1 MSSEAAA
8 LGSRRIPW
16 VVVLAGLGVF
26 LAADDQ
32 TSVVVLLPAITEDL
46 GVAQDQFFRAAWII
60 NGYIL
65 GYVVVMPLMGRAADS
80 FGHGRVY
87 ALAMLLFCAGSAW
100 VALAGGL
107 TSLSIARAV
116 QAVGAG
122 ALVPVSMAIV
132 TSTGPAVRWPI
143 WLGVMAAAAEAGAL
157 IGPLWGG
164 AVSSLIGWRGV
175 FWINLPLCL
184 PIALAIWRMSLGV
197 RDRAW
202 LSIDYLGA
210 ALLAGSLASL
220 AVALTNDPIEPRPFG
235 LTAGLFAA
243 AALFFLLFLL
253 RENRARLPMIELSR
267 FARRP
272 LAAAFMAN
280 ALSGAALIVALV
292 NVPLFTNTVLGGS
305 ALDGGLNL
313 MRLMLA
319 LAVGTLTGGWIASRF
334 WPSLAAGGGALLAGI
349 GYLGLATWGEDPGV
363 LQMTLPLLAAG
374 FGLGLVIAP
383 LMAAVID
390 QVDQAD
396 RATWASLLT
405 VVRLLGALV
414 GVALLT
420 TQGLSGFYAEAAKI
434 PLDQAGYSEV
444 LLGLEVDAYQD
455 TFLVTAAVCFVALI
469 PAGML
474 GKGKMR

>member
-65 GYVVVMPLMGRAADS
+65 GYVVVMPLKGRAADS

-132 TSTGPAVRWPI
+132 TSSGPAVRWPI
-143 WLGVMAAAAEAGAL
+143 WLGVMAAAAAAGAL

-197 RDRAW
+197 RA
-202 LSIDYLGA
+202 
-210 ALLAGSLASL
+210 
-220 AVALTNDPIEPRPFG
+220 E
-235 LTAGLFAA
+235 
-243 AALFFLLFLL
+243 
-253 RENRARLPMIELSR
+253 
-267 FARRP
+267 
-272 LAAAFMAN
+272 
-280 ALSGAALIVALV
+280 
-292 NVPLFTNTVLGGS
+292 
-305 ALDGGLNL
+305 
-313 MRLMLA
+313 
-319 LAVGTLTGGWIASRF
+319 
-334 WPSLAAGGGALLAGI
+334 
-349 GYLGLATWGEDPGV
+349 LGLAS
-363 LQMTLPLLAAG
+363 
-374 FGLGLVIAP
+374 I
-383 LMAAVID
+383 I
-390 QVDQAD
+390 
-396 RATWASLLT
+396 
-405 VVRLLGALV
+405 
-414 GVALLT
+414 
-420 TQGLSGFYAEAAKI
+420 
-434 PLDQAGYSEV
+434 
-444 LLGLEVDAYQD
+444 
-455 TFLVTAAVCFVALI
+455 
-469 PAGML
+469 
-474 GKGKMR
+474 